1 VEVRSERRSS
11 IATLGVGTAGQDTV
25 SYPRPRI
32 GGILSVC
39 EFSPG
44 GGLEQVR
51 SPHDSTPSG
60 HHGYWGYCFASRVNP
75 LARYS
80 RAGCG

>member
-11 IATLGVGTAGQDTV
+11 IAALGVGTAGQDTV

-39 EFSPG
+39 EFSG
-44 GGLEQVR
+44 GRARAGPI
-51 SPHDSTPSG
+51 SHDSTPSG

-75 LARYS
+75 PARYA